1 MGEGYPSNSIAFRM
15 LRFTPR
21 RRGLTDNR
29 GNVYPVEMPT
39 PTVFITGAAAGIGR
53 STALEFSRAGYLV
66 GAYDI
71 DATGLASLQE
81 AITSAGGRVVTGVL
95 DVTDP
100 EQWEKRLREFDA
112 EAGGRL
118 DILVNNAG
126 ILVAG
131 RFEEIPLEVHKRQI
145 DINVNGVVYGTHA
158 AFPYLKATPGA
169 QVINLCSASAIY
181 GQPELAT
188 YGATK
193 FAVRGI
199 TEALDLEWAE
209 YDISVKAMWPLFVN
223 TAMTAGVSTGTTN
236 SLGIK
241 LSADDVSASIF
252 KATRPSKRPYH
263 KVHFPVGLQ
272 SKALSLGSRFSP
284 AWLTREVN
292 RRLSHT

>member
-1 MGEGYPSNSIAFRM
+1 VIE
-15 LRFTPR
+15 
-21 RRGLTDNR
+21 GLTGNR
-29 GNVYPVEMPT
+29 SYAYCDDVSS

-53 STALEFSRAGYLV
+53 STALKFARSGYLV

-71 DATGLASLQE
+71 DETGLASLSK
-81 AITSAGGRVVTGVL
+81 AITAAGGRVVTGTL

-100 EQWEKRLREFDA
+100 DQWATRLKEFGV
-112 EAGGRL
+112 EADGRL
-118 DILVNNAG
+118 DVLVNNAG

-131 RFEEIPLEVHKRQI
+131 KFEEMPLELHKRQI
-145 DINVNGVVYGTHA
+145 DINFNGVVYGTLA
-158 AFPYLKATPGA
+158 AFPYLKATRGA

-181 GQPELAT
+181 GQPELVT

-193 FAVRGI
+193 FAVRGV

-209 YDISVKAMWPLFVN
+209 YDISVKAMWPLFVQ
-223 TAMTAGVSTGTTN
+223 TAMTKDVSTGTTN

-241 LSADDVSASIF
+241 LTADDVSEAIF
-252 KATRPSKRPYH
+252 AATQPSKRLVH

>member
-1 MGEGYPSNSIAFRM
+1 MVDVSS
-15 LRFTPR
+15 
-21 RRGLTDNR
+21 
-29 GNVYPVEMPT
+29 

-53 STALEFSRAGYLV
+53 STALKFARSGYLV

-71 DATGLASLQE
+71 DETGLASLSK
-81 AITSAGGRVVTGVL
+81 AITSAGGRVVTGTL

-100 EQWEKRLREFDA
+100 QQWEERLKEFDA

-118 DILVNNAG
+118 DVLINNAG

-131 RFEEIPLEVHKRQI
+131 RFEEMPLEVHKRQI
-145 DINVNGVVYGTHA
+145 DINFNGVVYGTLA
-158 AFPYLKATPGA
+158 AFPYLKATKGA
-169 QVINLCSASAIY
+169 QVVNLCSASAIY
-181 GQPELAT
+181 GQPELVT

-193 FAVRGI
+193 FAVRGV

-209 YDISVKAMWPLFVN
+209 YDISVKAMWPLFVQ

-241 LSADDVSASIF
+241 LTAEDVSQAIF
-252 KATRPSKRPYH
+252 DATRPSKRLLH
-263 KVHFPVGLQ
+263 KVHFPVGIQ

-292 RRLSHT
+292 RRLAHK

>member
-1 MGEGYPSNSIAFRM
+1 MRV
-15 LRFTPR
+15 
-21 RRGLTDNR
+21 LTDIRRNA
-29 GNVYPVEMPT
+29 NPVVLSS

-53 STALEFSRAGYLV
+53 STALKFARSGYLV

-71 DATGLASLQE
+71 DETGLASLSK
-81 AITSAGGRVVTGVL
+81 AITAAGGRVVTGVL

-100 EQWEKRLREFDA
+100 QQWKQRLEEFDA

-118 DILVNNAG
+118 DVLVNNAG
-126 ILVAG
+126 ILRAG
-131 RFEEIPLEVHKRQI
+131 RFEEMPLEVHKLQI
-145 DINVNGVVYGTHA
+145 DINFNGVVYCTLA
-158 AFPYLKATPGA
+158 AFPYLEATSGA

-181 GQPELAT
+181 GQPELVT

-193 FAVRGI
+193 FAVRGV

-209 YDISVKAMWPLFVN
+209 HDISVKAMWPLFVQ
-223 TAMTAGVSTGTTN
+223 TAMTEGVSTGTTN
-236 SLGIK
+236 SLGIR
-241 LSADDVSASIF
+241 LTADDVSEAIF
-252 KATRPSKRPYH
+252 KATRPSKRVLH

>member
-1 MGEGYPSNSIAFRM
+1 MS
-15 LRFTPR
+15 
-21 RRGLTDNR
+21 
-29 GNVYPVEMPT
+29 T

-53 STALEFSRAGYLV
+53 STALRFARSGYLV

-71 DATGLASLQE
+71 DGTGLASLSKE
-81 AITSAGGRVVTGVL
+81 IAAAGGRVVTGVL

-100 EQWEKRLREFDA
+100 VQWADRLTEFDA
-112 EAGGRL
+112 ESGGRL
-118 DILVNNAG
+118 DVLVNNAG

-131 RFEEIPLEVHKRQI
+131 KFEEIPLAVHKRQI
-145 DINVNGVVYGTHA
+145 DINLNGVVYGTLA

-169 QVINLCSASAIY
+169 QVVNLCSASAIY

-209 YDISVKAMWPLFVN
+209 FDISVKAMWPLFVQ
-223 TAMTAGVSTGTTN
+223 TAMTKGVSTGTTS

-241 LSADDVSASIF
+241 LTADDVSEAIF
-252 KATRPSKRPYH
+252 DATRPSKRLLH

-272 SKALSLGSRFSP
+272 SKAMSIGSRFSP
-284 AWLTREVN
+284 AWLTREIN

>member
-1 MGEGYPSNSIAFRM
+1 MS
-15 LRFTPR
+15 
-21 RRGLTDNR
+21 
-29 GNVYPVEMPT
+29 T

-53 STALEFSRAGYLV
+53 STALKFARSGYLV

-71 DATGLASLQE
+71 DETGLASLGKE
-81 AITSAGGRVVTGVL
+81 ITSAGGRVVTGTL

-100 EQWEKRLREFDA
+100 KQWEARLKEFDA
-112 EAGGRL
+112 EAHGRL
-118 DILVNNAG
+118 DVLVNNAG

-131 RFEEIPLEVHKRQI
+131 QFEDMPLEVHKRQI
-145 DINVNGVVYGTHA
+145 DINFNGVVYGTLA
-158 AFPYLKATPGA
+158 AFPYLKATRNA
-169 QVINLCSASAIY
+169 QVVNLCSASAIY
-181 GQPELAT
+181 GQPELVT

-193 FAVRGI
+193 FAVRGV
-199 TEALDLEWAE
+199 TEALDLEWAK
-209 YDISVKAMWPLFVN
+209 YDISVKAMWPLFVQ
-223 TAMTAGVSTGTTN
+223 TAMTQGVSTGTTN

-241 LSADDVSASIF
+241 LTADDVSQAIF
-252 KATRPSKRPYH
+252 GATRPAKGLRRNKALR

>member
-1 MGEGYPSNSIAFRM
+1 MF
-15 LRFTPR
+15 
-21 RRGLTDNR
+21 TDNSS
-29 GNVYPVEMPT
+29 NPYPVGVPT
-39 PTVFITGAAAGIGR
+39 RTVFITGAAAGIGR
-53 STALEFSRAGYLV
+53 STALKFARSGYLV

-71 DATGLASLQE
+71 DETGLASLSKE
-81 AITSAGGRVVTGVL
+81 IAAAGGRVVTGVL

-100 EQWEKRLREFDA
+100 VQWADRLTEFDA
-112 EAGGRL
+112 ESDGLL
-118 DILVNNAG
+118 DVLVNNAG

-131 RFEEIPLEVHKRQI
+131 KFEEIPLAVHKRQI
-145 DINVNGVVYGTHA
+145 DINFNGVVYGTLA
-158 AFPYLKATPGA
+158 AFSYLKSTPGA

-181 GQPELAT
+181 GQPELVT

-209 YDISVKAMWPLFVN
+209 YDISVKAMWPLFVQ
-223 TAMTAGVSTGTTN
+223 TAMTQGVSTGTTN

-241 LSADDVSASIF
+241 LTADDVAEAIF
-252 KATRPSKRPYH
+252 DATRPSKRLLH

-272 SKALSLGSRFSP
+272 SKVMTLGSRFSP
-284 AWLTREVN
+284 AWLTREIN